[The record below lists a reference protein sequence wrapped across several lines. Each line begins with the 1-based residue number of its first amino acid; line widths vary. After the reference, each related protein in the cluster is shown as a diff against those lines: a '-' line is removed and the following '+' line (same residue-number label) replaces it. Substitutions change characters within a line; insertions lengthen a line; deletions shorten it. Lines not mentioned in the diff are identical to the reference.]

1 MGKAKMKNRLICLF
15 RILYDE
21 TDENNQMSTG
31 ELLERLNDCGLHA
44 DRKTLRNDIDLFID
58 NGIDIVVVKSSPNRY
73 FWGDRL
79 FQLPE
84 LKLLID
90 AVSSSRFITAK
101 KSSELIGKLTSL
113 ASMYQ
118 AEALDRHI
126 FAANRVKSLNENVYY
141 VVDIINDAIN
151 ENKKMR
157 FLYFEYTA
165 EKKRVYRNNGEEY
178 TLSPYALYWSDDFY
192 YVVGYCDKHRNVSQ
206 FRVDRMCSPIIID
219 ADAVPQPRDFDVADY
234 SKKIFEMYN
243 GEDVAVELE
252 CINSLMK
259 YVIDRFGEDVNTRV
273 STPETFI
280 AHVTVCLSPTFYSWV
295 FQFGGKVR
303 ILSPKK
309 ARREYIGM
317 IEDIH
322 KTF

>member
-1 MGKAKMKNRLICLF
+1 M
-15 RILYDE
+15 
-21 TDENNQMSTG
+21 TG
-31 ELLERLNDCGLHA
+31 VQTC
-44 DRKTLRNDIDLFID
+44 DLPI
-58 NGIDIVVVKSSPNRY
+58 S
-73 FWGDRL
+73 
-79 FQLPE
+79 
-84 LKLLID
+84 
-90 AVSSSRFITAK
+90 
-101 KSSELIGKLTSL
+101 
-113 ASMYQ
+113 
-118 AEALDRHI
+118 
-126 FAANRVKSLNENVYY
+126 
-141 VVDIINDAIN
+141 
-151 ENKKMR
+151 
-157 FLYFEYTA
+157 
-165 EKKRVYRNNGEEY
+165 
-178 TLSPYALYWSDDFY
+178 
-192 YVVGYCDKHRNVSQ
+192 
-206 FRVDRMCSPIIID
+206 IIID

-243 GEDVAVELE
+243 GEDVAVEHE